1 MNRRKILRIL
11 MGIASLLIILG
22 VVLMVRMCARAENPN
37 VIVIHL
43 EEDEVEGIKFEHL
56 CLIPGET
63 CEYRVSVHSDMAKQC
78 DLQFDFVETEEDTLK
93 HYAYVRIESGGEVVY
108 DKLLAEAFED
118 EAICAVADFR
128 ENKNT
133 EFTIVYY
140 LPIEVG
146 NEAENAEAVFEL
158 LISARNE

>member
-11 MGIASLLIILG
+11 MSIASLLIILG
-22 VVLMVRMCARAENPN
+22 VVLMVRMCTRAEDPN
-37 VIVIHL
+37 VIVVHL
-43 EEDEVEGIKFEHL
+43 EDNEGIKFEHL
-56 CLIPGET
+56 CLIPGES
-63 CEYRVSVHSDMAKQC
+63 CEYRVSVYSDMAKQC
-78 DLQFDFVETEEDTLK
+78 DLQFDFVESQEDILK

-108 DKLLAEAFED
+108 DKRLAEAFED